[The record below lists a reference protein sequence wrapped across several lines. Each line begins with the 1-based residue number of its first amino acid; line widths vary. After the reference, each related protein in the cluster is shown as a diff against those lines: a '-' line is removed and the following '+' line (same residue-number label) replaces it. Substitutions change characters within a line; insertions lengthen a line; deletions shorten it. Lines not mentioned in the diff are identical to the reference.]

1 MNKVNDMESSSNGYQ
16 DLQIADFLADYAD
29 GVAPLESLLTQYNL
43 SYQQIDDLV
52 DLAEQLREVL
62 VEVSPSPAFMEG
74 LLHELIGSKHA
85 QHLWWSRVQT
95 MPNRMKIAAGIG
107 GITLTAGMLLI
118 TARSLSFLLGLRHRE
133 DAPQEVA
140 A

>member
-1 MNKVNDMESSSNGYQ
+1 MNKVKLMEHSRNSYQ
-16 DLQIADFLADYAD
+16 DLQIANFLADYAD
-29 GVAPLESLLTQYNL
+29 GAASLDSLLAQHNL

-52 DLAEQLREVL
+52 DLTEKLRGVL
-62 VEVSPSPAFMEG
+62 VEVSPSPAFVDTLLME
-74 LLHELIGSKHA
+74 LVGSKDA

-118 TARSLSFLLGLRHRE
+118 TARSLSFLLGLRHRGE
-133 DAPQEVA
+133 APQEIA